1 VDNWRWQ
8 GVPFYLSSGK
18 ALAEK
23 ATEIII
29 QFRRPPHMLFPIE
42 EGKDSPANLLAICV
56 QPDER
61 FHLEFQAKTPDAGLE
76 MRQVDLEFHYQDAF
90 DQAISDSYDLLL
102 DSLSGDAPDHS
113 QRRD

>member
-1 VDNWRWQ
+1 MSW
-8 GVPFYLSSGK
+8 GK

-29 QFRRPPHMLFPIE
+29 QFRCPPHTLFPIE
-42 EGKDSPANLLAICV
+42 EAKDIPANLLAICV

-61 FHLEFQAKTPDAGLE
+61 FHLELQAKTPDAGLE

-90 DQAISDSYDLLL
+90 DQAIPDSYKLLL
-102 DSLSGDAPDHS
+102 DSCE
-113 QRRD
+113 R